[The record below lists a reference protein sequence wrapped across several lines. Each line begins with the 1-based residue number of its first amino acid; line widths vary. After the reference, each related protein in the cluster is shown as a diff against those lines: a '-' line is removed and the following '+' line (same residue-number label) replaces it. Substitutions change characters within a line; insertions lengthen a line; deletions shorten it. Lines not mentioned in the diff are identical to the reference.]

1 MAELASRGLPC
12 GVTAEERLEE
22 WVSRRISGEPFQYI
36 VGSVEFYSV
45 ELEIGPGVLIPR
57 PETEQL
63 VEFAL
68 DAIRAIHSPHVL
80 DLCTG
85 SGAIALAI
93 ASERKD
99 AACTGVDISE
109 EALFWARRNLSRLGV
124 PNCRLLKGD
133 LFAPLERSEEFD
145 LITANPPYVSPEEYE
160 CLPKVVKEYEPR
172 MALEAE
178 EEGLA
183 LERRIINEAPRWLKP
198 GGMLILEMG
207 EGQGDALRKSMASA
221 GFSGIE
227 IRRDLAGRERIA
239 LGRAYGAAQGP
250 AAH

>member
-1 MAELASRGLPC
+1 
-12 GVTAEERLEE
+12 
-22 WVSRRISGEPFQYI
+22 
-36 VGSVEFYSV
+36 
-45 ELEIGPGVLIPR
+45 
-57 PETEQL
+57 
-63 VEFAL
+63 
-68 DAIRAIHSPHVL
+68 
-80 DLCTG
+80 
-85 SGAIALAI
+85 
-93 ASERKD
+93 
-99 AACTGVDISE
+99 
-109 EALFWARRNLSRLGV
+109 
-124 PNCRLLKGD
+124 
-133 LFAPLERSEEFD
+133 
-145 LITANPPYVSPEEYE
+145 
-160 CLPKVVKEYEPR
+160 